1 MKEIES
7 VFTEWRNF
15 HSKKLVA
22 LNRSETLEIVT
33 QYLKPAVVG
42 IYTEEG
48 ILERWY
54 DMWMRLADI
63 VKYYVC
69 KSEALFWPKQFFF
82 QNIDNKRMQK
92 KVPFNNLFQIIKVL
106 TMESEIT

>member
-7 VFTEWRNF
+7 IFTEWRNF
-15 HSKKLVA
+15 HSKKLVTP
-22 LNRSETLEIVT
+22 NRSVTLEIVT

-48 ILERWY
+48 IFARWY

-63 VKYYVC
+63 VKSYVY
-69 KSEALFWPKQFFF
+69 KSEALFWSKPFFF
-82 QNIDNKRMQK
+82 SKQW
-92 KVPFNNLFQIIKVL
+92 
-106 TMESEIT
+106 